1 MKSKFLFLLII
12 LLSGLIC
19 SCQTVCVPKNLGPYG
34 RTLEEL
40 LEQFKKN
47 RDEVF
52 SLPDVGYELKDFYAA
67 YYMPDFDKISKYD
80 VIIKETTV
88 ESPSVDYMYDMG
100 LSLTKDEVSYDRFT
114 NKYVDDYYLL
124 GILGVTYKFNAY
136 DSFGNE
142 YLVSVGHVYDNCYT
156 SINIDKNSF
165 IHEREIYATANEQN
179 ILLNLEFLINYG
191 ESDEKFNKIEICDS
205 YYYITEKNKKI
216 WVSNT
221 SVVIKPVYNAT
232 YISEEDVLDFK
243 YKDLIYLFSNEYEK
257 SSKYEPMELKL
268 QDFYSEIILGFDKK
282 VIYVEK

>member
-100 LSLTKDEVSYDRFT
+100 LRLTKDEVSYDRFT

-243 YKDLIYLFSNEYEK
+243 YKDLIY
-257 SSKYEPMELKL
+257 
-268 QDFYSEIILGFDKK
+268 
-282 VIYVEK
+282 

>member
-100 LSLTKDEVSYDRFT
+100 LRLTKDEVSYDRFT